1 MGTRADF
8 YVGRGEN
15 AEWLGSIAWDG
26 YPERIPNTILAQ
38 HNEAVYRL
46 EVGLFL
52 GDRNDATLP
61 EMGWPWPW
69 KDSKITDYAY
79 AFDNGKVYAASF
91 GYEWFVA
98 NEPEPEHEYHDQK
111 ECVFPDMTH
120 IQNVSL
126 GSRSGLTIVGRRDD
140 GSVGIINED

>member
-61 EMGWPWPW
+61 EMG
-69 KDSKITDYAY
+69 
-79 AFDNGKVYAASF
+79 
-91 GYEWFVA
+91 
-98 NEPEPEHEYHDQK
+98 
-111 ECVFPDMTH
+111 
-120 IQNVSL
+120 
-126 GSRSGLTIVGRRDD
+126 
-140 GSVGIINED
+140 

>member
-26 YPERIPNTILAQ
+26 YPEGIPNTILAQ

-69 KDSKITDYAY
+69 DDSRTTDYAY
-79 AFDNGKVYAASF
+79 AFDDGVVYAASY
-91 GYEWFVA
+91 GGMWFVA
-98 NEPEPEHEYHDQK
+98 TEPEPEYDGPDL
-111 ECVFPDMTH
+111 CVFPDMTH